1 MSGKRASGE
10 GSIYPYKN
18 GFAAYV
24 WVTTPD
30 GDRKRKYV
38 YGKTREET
46 HEKWIKLHGEASKG
60 PVQTRHRTVAA
71 FLSYW
76 LESIVKPNLAP
87 LSYVS
92 YEGSVRL
99 YIVPHLGCKRL
110 KEADRPGRAGV
121 ADQAGRHL
129 PVLCSGKGR
138 QAPQGA
144 AAMLC
149 RRGVLRG
156 VLLPQ
161 GRPGGA

>member
-1 MSGKRASGE
+1 MSGKRADGE
-10 GSIYPYKN
+10 GPICAYKN

-46 HEKWIKLHGEASKG
+46 HEKWIKLHGEASRG
-60 PVQTRHRTVAA
+60 PVRTRHRTVQA

-76 LESIVKPNLAP
+76 LESIVKPHLAP

-99 YIVPHLGCKRL
+99 YINP
-110 KEADRPGRAGV
+110 
-121 ADQAGRHL
+121 AGRHL
-129 PVLCSGKGR
+129 PVLRPGQGR
-138 QAPQGA
+138 QAGQGTSA
-144 AAMLC
+144 LLC

-156 VLLPQ
+156 LPVPA
-161 GRPGGA
+161 GRPGGS